1 MKNQTNNTPSDSTLA
16 QLATARLNSA
26 VSNIVK
32 KGEAGQSTAEY
43 ALVLVAIAALV
54 GVVISFMGG
63 AGGDLMGGLFEGVMS
78 KIGGV
83 IGLG

>member
-1 MKNQTNNTPSDSTLA
+1 MNNPSHTTRGTDVALRVNTA
-16 QLATARLNSA
+16 IQNIATRA
-26 VSNIVK
+26 
-32 KGEAGQSTAEY
+32 EAGQSTAEY

-54 GVVISFMGG
+54 GVVICFMSG
-63 AGGDLMGGLFEGVMS
+63 AGGDLMGGLFEGGMS